1 MQMSENPMQ
10 DTSMGSGKNPM
21 ETEKHFLQMKWKIGN
36 VQIDNPFV
44 LAPMAGVTDL
54 PFRILCKEQGAGLIC
69 MEMISAKAISFHN
82 KNTIAL
88 MEIDPC
94 EHPVSMQL
102 FGSEPDLMADVAKSI
117 EDRNFDILDINMG
130 CPVPKVVNNGEG
142 SALLKS
148 PDLIEEIVRKC
159 PLQSANR

>member
-69 MEMISAKAISFHN
+69 MEMNQCQGDFFPQQKYDRSYGNRFHANTRFPCSYLAVSRTLWLMWRNPLRTEILTFWISIWA
-82 KNTIAL
+82 
-88 MEIDPC
+88 
-94 EHPVSMQL
+94 
-102 FGSEPDLMADVAKSI
+102 
-117 EDRNFDILDINMG
+117 
-130 CPVPKVVNNGEG
+130 
-142 SALLKS
+142 
-148 PDLIEEIVRKC
+148 VRFRR
-159 PLQSANR
+159 L